1 MSYYRGNI
9 FSTIMN
15 AIFAVL
21 IIYLLIQGL
30 ILLVPIGIIA
40 WVIFRVYRYFSTIG
54 QHKRESN
61 DEPLVTKINIEDE
74 TIDSKVVDV
83 EYEEVDK

>member
-15 AIFAVL
+15 TIFAVI

-30 ILLVPIGIIA
+30 IFLVPIGIIA
-40 WVIFRVYRYFSTIG
+40 WIMFRVYRYFSTLG

-61 DEPLVTKINIEDE
+61 DESIVTKINIEE
-74 TIDSKVVDV
+74 ENIDSKVVDV